1 MGKLSI
7 LIWNL
12 KNEIKY
18 LFHPRD
24 EKIVLMGAWS
34 GKRFSDNTR
43 FLYQYMANHKEELG
57 LTHVVWVSRD
67 SELVKELQSMGY
79 EAYEME
85 SEESIHY
92 HKVAKYHIICN
103 SANADG
109 GLPGDILVQYSC
121 GAIKVNLWH
130 GLGGIKGVEF
140 ASGQY
145 AKLRAAHPLK
155 CKTKEFCNRLKWY
168 RVLLNRIGGWG
179 DCKYATTTSNQTEI
193 LKKYFMRPDSYFVP
207 CGYPR
212 NGKCLA
218 YREQEQV
225 VLDFLKD
232 RKNRILY
239 LPTFRDSNANYI
251 EPLQDI
257 DFREWIKQQDVL
269 WIEKSHG
276 ADTSD
281 LIARE
286 GKEGLPVL
294 KLDSTFDVNILLPYV
309 DVIVTDY
316 SSVVWDAIYHRKPL
330 VFYVP
335 DFIYYRDEDRGFMM
349 PPEDFLLG
357 EVAYSMEEFRGAIE
371 QNIGAYQD
379 LLIPNLEEVRQKIW
393 GKDVDYKEIW
403 NIIRDTKK

>member
-1 MGKLSI
+1 MGKLGVLS
-7 LIWNL
+7 WNL

-43 FLYQYMANHKEELG
+43 FLYQYLSDHKEELG

-67 SELVKELQSMGY
+67 AELVEELVQMGY

-103 SANADG
+103 SANMDG
-109 GLPGDILVQYSC
+109 ALPGDILVQYSC
-121 GAIKVNLWH
+121 GAVKINLWH

-145 AKLRAAHPLK
+145 ARLKAAHPFK
-155 CKTKEFCNRLKWY
+155 CGVKEFFNRQKWY

-179 DCKYATTTSNQTEI
+179 DCKYATTTPQQTNI

-212 NGKCLA
+212 NGQCPA
-218 YREQEQV
+218 YRKDEQEV
-225 VLDFLKD
+225 IDFLKE
-232 RKNRILY
+232 RTNRILY
-239 LPTFRDSNANYI
+239 LPTFRDSNANYV
-251 EPLQDI
+251 EPLKDEK
-257 DFREWIKQQDVL
+257 FCELLKGQDVL
-269 WIEKSHG
+269 WIEKAHG
-276 ADTSD
+276 ADTST
-281 LIARE
+281 LITGE
-286 GKEGLPVL
+286 GATDLPVL
-294 KLDSTFDVNILLPYV
+294 RLDSTFDINILLPLV

-316 SSVVWDAIYHRKPL
+316 SSVVWDGIYHRKPL
-330 VFYVP
+330 IFYVP
-335 DFIYYRDEDRGFMM
+335 DFAYYRDEDRGFMM
-349 PPEDFLLG
+349 KPEEFLLG
-357 EVAYSMEEFRGAIE
+357 EVTYSIEEFCQAIE
-371 QNIGAYQD
+371 KHVGAFD
-379 LLIPNLEEVRQKIW
+379 TLRVANEEEVRQNIW

-403 NIIRDTKK
+403 NIIRSTKK